1 MPVTP
6 HIVVDSFAGRRV
18 AILGLARSGRAA
30 ARALVAGGAQI
41 LAWDDNPA
49 VRGAVAAEIPLC
61 DLAQADWRHIPALV
75 LSPGIPHRYPE
86 PHPAVR
92 RAREAG
98 TEIIGDIELLGR
110 AQPEARYVGIT
121 GTNGKSTTTAL
132 IGHILASAGQRVEI
146 GGNLGTAA
154 LALAPLGS
162 EGTYVLE
169 LSSFQLELIGSL
181 AFDVAVLLNITPDH
195 LDRHGGMAGYI
206 AAKRRIF
213 AHQSAASTA
222 IVGIDDPICRAL
234 ADELRRAGPNVGRGR
249 VVPIS
254 VTERAPGG
262 VYVDRGGLVDAT
274 RRQPIAV
281 LDLALAERLPGSH
294 NWQNAAAAY
303 AAARSLGVAAE
314 DAAGAIRSFPGLAHR
329 QELVDTIDGVRF
341 INDSKATNA
350 DAAEKALACY
360 EAIYWIAGG
369 LPKAGGI
376 TPLVPYFGRLR
387 HAYLIGTATEEFAA
401 TLGNSVPFTRC
412 GDLATA
418 TAAAAERA
426 RRDGV
431 PGAVVLLSPACAS
444 YDQFANFEVRGDA
457 FRAFVAGL
465 RNAGRRRRA
474 RPHPNPHPTA
484 GEGREGVRARGPR
497 SAAESPR

>member
-1 MPVTP
+1 MPVTS
-6 HIVVDSFAGRRV
+6 HIVVDSFAGRRI
-18 AILGLARSGRAA
+18 AILGLARSGIAA
-30 ARALVAGGAQI
+30 ARSLAAGGAQI
-41 LAWDDNPA
+41 LAWDDDPA
-49 VRGAVAAEIPLC
+49 VRDAVAAKIPLC
-61 DLAQADWRHIPALV
+61 DLTQADWRQIPALV

-98 TEIIGDIELLGR
+98 TAIIGDIELLGR

-169 LSSFQLELIGSL
+169 LSSFQLELIDSL

-195 LDRHGGMAGYI
+195 LDRHGGMDGYI
-206 AAKRRIF
+206 AAKQRIY

-222 IVGIDDPICRAL
+222 IVGIDDPVCRAL
-234 ADELRRAGPNVGRGR
+234 ADELRRTGPAR

-254 VTERAPGG
+254 ATERAPGG
-262 VYVDRGGLVDAT
+262 VYVERGGLVDAT
-274 RRQPIAV
+274 GQEPLAV
-281 LDLALAERLPGSH
+281 LDLTCAERLPGSH

-329 QELVDTIDGVRF
+329 QELFDTIDGVRF

-376 TPLVPYFGRLR
+376 TSLKPYFGRLR
-387 HAYLIGTATEEFAA
+387 HTYLIGTATEEFAA
-401 TLGNSVPFTRC
+401 TLGNSIPFTRC

-418 TAAAAERA
+418 TAAAAEKA

-431 PGAVVLLSPACAS
+431 PGATVLLSPACAS
-444 YDQFANFEVRGDA
+444 YDQFANFEARGDA
-457 FRAFVAGL
+457 FRALVAGL
-465 RNAGRRRRA
+465 RNAG
-474 RPHPNPHPTA
+474 PQQPA
-484 GEGREGVRARGPR
+484 GVEPRGPR
-497 SAAESPR
+497 SAAENPR

>member
-1 MPVTP
+1 MPVTSQ
-6 HIVVDSFAGRRV
+6 IVVDCFAGRRV
-18 AILGLARSGRAA
+18 AILGLARSGRTA
-30 ARALVAGGAQI
+30 ARALAAGGAQI

-49 VRGAVAAEIPLC
+49 ARDTAAAEVSLC
-61 DLAQADWRHIPALV
+61 DLSQADWRDIAALV

-86 PHPAVR
+86 PHPAVL
-92 RAREAG
+92 RARTAG

-110 AQPEARYVGIT
+110 AQPNARYVGIT

-132 IGHILASAGQRVEI
+132 IGHILAAAGRRVEI

-154 LALAPLGS
+154 LSLAPLGG

-169 LSSFQLELIGSL
+169 LSSFQLELIDSL
-181 AFDVAVLLNITPDH
+181 AFDIAVLLNITPDH

-206 AAKRRIF
+206 AAKRRVF
-213 AHQSAASTA
+213 AHQCAASTA
-222 IVGIDDPICRAL
+222 IVGIDDPISRAL
-234 ADELRRAGPNVGRGR
+234 ADELRRAGPNGGPRR

-254 VTERAPGG
+254 VTERAAGG
-262 VYVDRGGLVDAT
+262 VYVERGRLVDAT
-274 RRQPIAV
+274 GGQPIAV
-281 LDLALAERLPGSH
+281 LDLATAERLPGSH
-294 NWQNAAAAY
+294 NWQNATAAY
-303 AAARSLGVAAE
+303 AAARAIGVAAE
-314 DAAGAIRSFPGLAHR
+314 AVAGAIRSFPGLAHR

-376 TPLVPYFGRLR
+376 ALLAPYFKRLR
-387 HAYLIGTATEEFAA
+387 HAYLIGTAMEEFAA
-401 TLGNSVPFTRC
+401 TLGSSVPFTHC

-418 TAAAAERA
+418 TEAAAEQA

-444 YDQFANFEVRGDA
+444 YDQFAHFEARGDA
-457 FRAFVAGL
+457 FRALVAEC
-465 RNAGRRRRA
+465 RAAGSK
-474 RPHPNPHPTA
+474 
-484 GEGREGVRARGPR
+484 R
-497 SAAESPR
+497 SADADGSPR

>member
-1 MPVTP
+1 MSLAA
-6 HIVVDSFAGRRV
+6 HIVVDGFAGRRV
-18 AILGLARSGRAA
+18 AILGLARSGLAA
-30 ARALVAGGAQI
+30 ARALAAGGAQI
-41 LAWDDNPA
+41 LAWDDDQA
-49 VRGAVAAEIPLC
+49 VRDSFAGEIPLC
-61 DLAQADWRHIPALV
+61 DLAQADWRQIAALV
-75 LSPGIPHRYPE
+75 LSPGIPHGHPE
-86 PHPAVR
+86 PHPAVP

-98 TEIIGDIELLGR
+98 SEIIGDIELLGR

-132 IGHILASAGQRVEI
+132 IGHILAAAGERVEI
-146 GGNLGTAA
+146 GGNLGTSA
-154 LALAPLGS
+154 LALAPLGRD
-162 EGTYVLE
+162 GTYVLE
-169 LSSFQLELIGSL
+169 ASSFQLELITSL

-195 LDRHGGMAGYI
+195 LDRHGGMDGYI

-213 AHQSAASTA
+213 AHQGAASTA
-222 IVGIDDPICRAL
+222 IVGIDDAICRGI
-234 ADELRRAGPNVGRGR
+234 ADELRAAPDGAPGR

-254 VTERAPGG
+254 VSEHVPGG
-262 VYVDRGGLVDAT
+262 VYVEGGQLIDAT
-274 RRQPIAV
+274 GGQPIAV
-281 LDLALAERLPGSH
+281 LDLVLAERLPGSH

-303 AAARSLGVAAE
+303 AAARALGVASE
-314 DAAGAIRSFPGLAHR
+314 EAAIAIRSFPGLAHR

-376 TPLVPYFGRLR
+376 TPLAPYFRRLR
-387 HAYLIGTATEEFAA
+387 HAYLIGAATEEFAA
-401 TLGNSVPFTRC
+401 TLGSSVPFTRC
-412 GDLATA
+412 GDLAAA
-418 TAAAAERA
+418 TAAAADEA

-457 FRAFVAGL
+457 FRALVAE
-465 RNAGRRRRA
+465 RRA
-474 RPHPNPHPTA
+474 G
-484 GEGREGVRARGPR
+484 GEGRPR
-497 SAAESPR
+497 

>member
-1 MPVTP
+1 M
-6 HIVVDSFAGRRV
+6 IVVDSFAGRRIAV
-18 AILGLARSGRAA
+18 LGLARSGRAA
-30 ARALVAGGAQI
+30 AHALAAGGATV
-41 LAWDDNPA
+41 LAWDDDPA
-49 VRGAVAAEIPLC
+49 VL
-61 DLAQADWRHIPALV
+61 
-75 LSPGIPHRYPE
+75 
-86 PHPAVR
+86 

-98 TEIIGDIELLGR
+98 SEIIGDIELLGR
-110 AQPEARYVGIT
+110 AQPDAFYVGIT

-132 IGHILASAGQRVEI
+132 IGHILAAARRRVEI
-146 GGNLGTAA
+146 GGNLGTPA
-154 LALAPLGS
+154 LSLAPLGRD
-162 EGTYVLE
+162 GTYVLE
-169 LSSFQLELIGSL
+169 ASSFQLELIDSL

-213 AHQSAASTA
+213 AHQGTASIA

-234 ADELRRAGPNVGRGR
+234 ADELRRAGPGR
-249 VVPIS
+249 VLPIS

-262 VYVDRGGLVDAT
+262 VYAEGGWLVDAIG
-274 RRQPIAV
+274 REPMAV

-303 AAARSLGVAAE
+303 AAARSVGVAIE
-314 DAAGAIRSFPGLAHR
+314 HAAGAIRSFPGLAHR
-329 QELVDTIDGVRF
+329 QELVDMIDGVRY

-376 TPLVPYFGRLR
+376 TSLGPYFRRLR

-444 YDQFANFEVRGDA
+444 YDQFAHFEARGDA
-457 FRAFVAGL
+457 FRALVAGL
-465 RNAGRRRRA
+465 HDKER
-474 RPHPNPHPTA
+474 
-484 GEGREGVRARGPR
+484 
-497 SAAESPR
+497 